1 MLGTFQQ
8 SNLRIEVEA
17 SEVAIRESLL
27 RPSQLQK
34 WLWPQQFSPGLPE
47 QFKAGMRFTSS
58 IGPVTIQHYVDVAE
72 SNCLRFLLSQ
82 GIDGFHEWYWGEGW
96 IQSRLEGISVIPLN
110 LGQTINLVRL
120 KDFLSHQKKVVTN
133 SSSS

>member
-17 SEVAIRESLL
+17 SEVTIRESLL
-27 RPSQLQK
+27 RPNQLQK

-47 QFKAGMRFTSS
+47 QFQTGMSFTSS
-58 IGPVTIQHYVDVAE
+58 IGPVTIRHYVDVAE
-72 SNCLRFLLSQ
+72 SNCLRFLLSG

-96 IQSRLEGISVIPLN
+96 IQSRLEGVSVLPLN
-110 LGQTINLVRL
+110 LGQTVNLMRF
-120 KDFLSHQKKVVTN
+120 KEFLSEQNQVKVA
-133 SSSS
+133 S

>member
-8 SNLRIEVEA
+8 SSLRIEVNAKEA
-17 SEVAIRESLL
+17 DIRDSLI

-47 QFKAGMRFTSS
+47 QFQAGLIFTSS
-58 IGPVTIQHYVDVAE
+58 LGPVTIEHYVDVAQP
-72 SNCLRFLLSQ
+72 NCLRLLLSR

-96 IQSRLEGISVIPLN
+96 IQSRLEGISLLPLN
-110 LGQTINLVRL
+110 LGQTINLMRL
-120 KDFLSHQKKVVTN
+120 KDFLASHYR
-133 SSSS
+133 